1 MATQIL
7 MAHHGKAPRGQV
19 TGQQLAGKRW
29 QGLRDMAQRRK
40 HTDKGPT
47 ETETGS
53 EAGERSKVDFTLFFV
68 HQPNPLSVKWSLGR
82 KAPSNM
88 LNCSARVQISVLGC
102 AC

>member
-19 TGQQLAGKRW
+19 TAQQLAGKRW
-29 QGLRDMAQRRK
+29 QGPRDMAQHRK
-40 HTDKGPT
+40 HTDTGPT

-68 HQPNPLSVKWSLGR
+68 HQPNPPSVKWSLGR
-82 KAPSNM
+82 KAPSNT
-88 LNCSARVQISVLGC
+88 LNRSARVRISVLGC